1 MKFIINREEIL
12 LPLQQI
18 VSVIEKR
25 QTMPILSNVLIVIED
40 DQLVLTGTDLEIQ
53 IIAKINIAKGGVYV
67 ENPPGASSAI
77 ASATPGSITVPA
89 RKFLDICRLLPN
101 GAEIKFELV
110 DGKVKIASSR
120 SRFSLTCLP
129 ADNYPEFAE
138 SELENHLFINA
149 GKFKKALD
157 KTIFC
162 MANQDVRYYLNGL
175 LLNVSNSKL
184 KLVASDGHRLSI
196 YEDNLDQ
203 PTGFEARII
212 LPRKGVL
219 ELSRLL
225 DDPEAELKVEFS
237 SNNIRVF
244 IKNLIFSAKLVDS
257 KYPDF
262 GKVFQQEFFN
272 QIHIQ
277 KQILKEA
284 LTRVAILA
292 NEKFKGVTFDISP
305 DSLKMSTHNPEH
317 DEAEEELMIEYT
329 GDPITIAF
337 NAQYLLD
344 AVSNLDS
351 ELAVLTIASNASSCF
366 IDEPGDCGYKFIV
379 MPMRL

>member
-1 MKFIINREEIL
+1 MKFNINREEIL
-12 LPLQQI
+12 TPLQQI

-25 QTMPILSNVLIVIED
+25 QTMPILSNVLIVIDD
-40 DQLVLTGTDLEIQ
+40 DQLILTGTDLEIQ
-53 IIAKINIAKGGVYV
+53 IIAKINI
-67 ENPPGASSAI
+67 NF
-77 ASATPGSITVPA
+77 ATPGSITVPA

-101 GAEIKFELV
+101 GAEIKFEQQ
-110 DGKVKIASSR
+110 DDKVKILSNR
-120 SRFSLTCLP
+120 SRFSLSCLP
-129 ADNYPEFAE
+129 ADNYPEFSE
-138 SELENHLFINA
+138 SELENQFFINA
-149 GKFKKALD
+149 GKFKKSLD
-157 KTIFC
+157 KTLFC

-175 LLNVSNSKL
+175 LLNISNSKI

-196 YEDNLDQ
+196 YEDSLDQ
-203 PTGFEARII
+203 GTCYEARII
-212 LPRKGVL
+212 FPRKGVL

-225 DDPEAELKVEFS
+225 DDPDAELKVEFS
-237 SNNIRVF
+237 SNNIRIF

-272 QIHIQ
+272 PIHIQ
-277 KQILKEA
+277 KQVLKDA
-284 LTRVAILA
+284 LTRVAILS
-292 NEKFKGVTFDISP
+292 NEKFKGVTLDITP
-305 DSLKMSTHNPEH
+305 DSLRISTHNPEH
-317 DEAEEELMIEYT
+317 DEAEEELVIEYR
-329 GDPITIAF
+329 GEPLSIAF

-366 IDEPGDCGYKFIV
+366 IDEPNDCVYKFIV

>member
-12 LPLQQI
+12 VPLQQI

-25 QTMPILSNVLIVIED
+25 QTMPILSNVLMVIEEN
-40 DQLVLTGTDLEIQ
+40 QLILTGTDLEIQ
-53 IIAKINIAKGGVYV
+53 IIAKINIAT
-67 ENPPGASSAI
+67 
-77 ASATPGSITVPA
+77 ATPGSITVPA

-101 GAEIKFELV
+101 GAEIKFELQ
-110 DGKVKIASSR
+110 DDKVKIASSR
-120 SRFSLTCLP
+120 SRFSLSCLP

-157 KTIFC
+157 KTVFC

-203 PTGFEARII
+203 ATGFEARII

-219 ELSRLL
+219 ELNRLL

-237 SNNIRVF
+237 SNNIRIF

-262 GKVFQQEFFN
+262 GKVFQQEFF
-272 QIHIQ
+272 
-277 KQILKEA
+277 
-284 LTRVAILA
+284 
-292 NEKFKGVTFDISP
+292 
-305 DSLKMSTHNPEH
+305 
-317 DEAEEELMIEYT
+317 
-329 GDPITIAF
+329 
-337 NAQYLLD
+337 
-344 AVSNLDS
+344 
-351 ELAVLTIASNASSCF
+351 
-366 IDEPGDCGYKFIV
+366 
-379 MPMRL
+379 

>member
-25 QTMPILSNVLIVIED
+25 QTMPILSNVLLVIED
-40 DQLVLTGTDLEIQ
+40 GQLILTGTDLEIQ
-53 IIAKINIAKGGVYV
+53 IIAKIDIAT
-67 ENPPGASSAI
+67 
-77 ASATPGSITVPA
+77 ATPGSITVPA
-89 RKFLDICRLLPN
+89 RKFLDICRLLPSS
-101 GAEIKFELV
+101 AEIKFEQQ
-110 DGKVKIASSR
+110 DDKVKIASGR
-120 SRFSLTCLP
+120 SRFSLSCLP

-138 SELENHLFINA
+138 SELENHLSINA

-157 KTIFC
+157 KTVFC

-175 LLNVSNSKL
+175 LFNVSNSKL
-184 KLVASDGHRLSI
+184 KMVASDGHRLSI
-196 YEDNLDQ
+196 YEDTLDQ
-203 PTGFEARII
+203 PTGVEARVI
-212 LPRKGVL
+212 LPRKGVI

-225 DDPEAELKVEFS
+225 DDPDAELKVEFS
-237 SNNIRVF
+237 SNNIRIF

-262 GKVFQQEFFN
+262 SKVFQQEFFN

-277 KQILKEA
+277 KQTLKEA
-284 LTRVAILA
+284 LTRVAILS
-292 NEKFKGVTFDISP
+292 NEKFKGVTFDITP
-305 DSLKMSTHNPEH
+305 ESLKISTHNPEH
-317 DEAEEELMIEYT
+317 DEAEEELAIEYA
-329 GDPITIAF
+329 GESLTIAF

>member
-1 MKFIINREEIL
+1 MKFIINREELL

-25 QTMPILSNVLIVIED
+25 QTMPILSNVLMVIEE
-40 DQLVLTGTDLEIQ
+40 DQLTLTGTDLEIQ
-53 IIAKINIAKGGVYV
+53 IIAKINIAT
-67 ENPPGASSAI
+67 
-77 ASATPGSITVPA
+77 ATPGSITVPA
-89 RKFLDICRLLPN
+89 RKFLDICRLLPS
-101 GAEIKFELV
+101 GAEIKFELQE
-110 DGKVKIASSR
+110 DKVKIASNR
-120 SRFSLTCLP
+120 SRFSLSCLP
-129 ADNYPEFAE
+129 AANYPEFAE

-157 KTIFC
+157 KTVFC

-175 LLNVSNSKL
+175 LFNVSNSKL

-203 PTGFEARII
+203 ATGFESRII

-219 ELSRLL
+219 ELNRLL
-225 DDPEAELKVEFS
+225 DDPDAELKVEFS
-237 SNNIRVF
+237 SNNIRIF

-262 GKVFQQEFFN
+262 GKVFQQDFFN

-277 KQILKEA
+277 KQTLKDA
-284 LTRVAILA
+284 LTRVAILS
-292 NEKFKGVTFDISP
+292 NEKFKGVTFDISSE
-305 DSLKMSTHNPEH
+305 SLKISTHNPEH
-317 DEAEEELMIEYT
+317 DEAEEELFIEYI
-329 GDPITIAF
+329 GDPLTIAF

-366 IDEPGDCGYKFIV
+366 IDEPSDCGYKFIV

>member
-18 VSVIEKR
+18 VSVIERK
-25 QTMPILSNVLIVIED
+25 QTMPILSNVLMVIED
-40 DQLVLTGTDLEIQ
+40 DQLTLTGTDLEIQ
-53 IIAKINIAKGGVYV
+53 IIAKINIA
-67 ENPPGASSAI
+67 AI
-77 ASATPGSITVPA
+77 TPGSITVPA
-89 RKFLDICRLLPN
+89 RKFLDICRLLPS

-110 DGKVKIASSR
+110 EEIARDDEYAGSSSGTGATKVKIASSR
-120 SRFSLTCLP
+120 SRFSLSCLP

-138 SELENHLFINA
+138 SELENQLFINA

-157 KTIFC
+157 KTVFC

-175 LLNVSNSKL
+175 LFNVSNSKL

-203 PTGFEARII
+203 ATGFEARII

-219 ELSRLL
+219 ELNRLL
-225 DDPEAELKVEFS
+225 DDPETELKVEFS

-272 QIHIQ
+272 KMLIQ
-277 KQILKEA
+277 KQVLKDA
-284 LTRVAILA
+284 LTRVAILS
-292 NEKFKGVTFDISP
+292 NEKFKGVTFDITP
-305 DSLKMSTHNPEH
+305 DSLKISTHNPEH
-317 DEAEEELMIEYT
+317 DEAEEELMIEYS
-329 GDPITIAF
+329 GEPLTIAF

-351 ELAVLTIASNASSCF
+351 EMAVLTIASNASSCF
-366 IDEPGDCGYKFIV
+366 IDEPDECGYKFIV